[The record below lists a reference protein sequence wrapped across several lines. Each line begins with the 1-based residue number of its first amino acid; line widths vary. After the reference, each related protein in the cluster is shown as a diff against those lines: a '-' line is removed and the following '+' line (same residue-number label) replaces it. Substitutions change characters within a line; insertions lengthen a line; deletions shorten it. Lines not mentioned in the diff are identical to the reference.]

1 MVLDRQHWI
10 RRGSRNPLATQVAC
24 EEGFESSHTPL
35 QAYPLARRA
44 GESLPRVGRYPGPTQ
59 DVFELVPEAEYA
71 DDPED
76 YDVTSVLEDIVAL
89 LQGIR

>member
-1 MVLDRQHWI
+1 
-10 RRGSRNPLATQVAC
+10 
-24 EEGFESSHTPL
+24 
-35 QAYPLARRA
+35 
-44 GESLPRVGRYPGPTQ
+44 VGRYPGPTQ